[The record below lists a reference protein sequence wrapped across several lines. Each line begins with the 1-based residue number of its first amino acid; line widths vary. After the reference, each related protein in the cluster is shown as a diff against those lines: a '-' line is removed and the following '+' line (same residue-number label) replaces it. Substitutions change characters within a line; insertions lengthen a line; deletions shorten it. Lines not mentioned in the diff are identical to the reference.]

1 MHHKPLKYLISL
13 ILLCSLLSP
22 YTYVTNTAFASS
34 EESDLVVSADIL
46 YLREGPGLSYPVLT
60 TLKKG
65 QGLTFIEKQDDW
77 YHVKAKDMEGWVA
90 SWLTSATKTN
100 DTASSDDNSLES
112 SSIIS
117 QVAHLNLRAEP
128 SVSSPVLS
136 QLNTG
141 DEARVLNSEANW
153 VQISFNGQIGW
164 VSTDYVTIKKNET
177 KEESDSSNK
186 SNSATD
192 DDNEVSSY
200 TEKANVKIDP
210 KLFTI
215 AVDALNIRK
224 KADLSSKKIGTAK
237 KGEQYEVLGRENN
250 WVKIQYGKKV
260 GWVYSFYGTFHVNE
274 KITATAAPKEAKET
288 DETTSPYVTIIYNG
302 TNLREEPST
311 SSNGV
316 VHVNAG
322 EKYKV
327 LATEGEW
334 YKVEVDKNTIA
345 YVANW
350 VVSVDFDIQSILD
363 DEQEQPKTEDR
374 KKGTLKGV
382 TLVIDPGH
390 GGNDKGTTGVR
401 GTNEKDIN
409 LKTVEL
415 LKSKLRSAGAEVI
428 LTRESDEYVDLRK
441 RVSIS
446 HQYAADAFIS
456 IHYDATDDSSISGF
470 TTYYTN
476 SYQRELAE
484 YVHNGLSKKVTIR
497 DRGVQPGNYLVT
509 RENKQ
514 AAILIELGYLSNP
527 SEESVVTTDFYREQ
541 ATLGIYQGILNYFDA
556 QLN

>member
-1 MHHKPLKYLISL
+1 MHHKPLKYFISL
-13 ILLCSLLSP
+13 ILLFSLLSP
-22 YTYVTNTAFASS
+22 YTYETKTAFATN

-46 YLREGPGLSYPVLT
+46 YLREGAGLSYPILT

-65 QGLTFIEKQDDW
+65 EGLTFIEKKDDW
-77 YHVKAKDMEGWVA
+77 YHVKVKDMEGWVA
-90 SWLTSATKTN
+90 SWLTSSSKSSESSKS
-100 DTASSDDNSLES
+100 SSDES

-117 QVAHLNLRAEP
+117 QVDHLNVRAEP
-128 SVSSPVLS
+128 SVSSSVLS

-141 DEARVLNSEANW
+141 DEAKVLSSETNW
-153 VQISFNGQIGW
+153 VQISFNGSIGW
-164 VSTDYVTIKKNET
+164 VSTDYVTIT
-177 KEESDSSNK
+177 KLEEEKQSNSSEEEKESYVNSEESNI
-186 SNSATD
+186 
-192 DDNEVSSY
+192 
-200 TEKANVKIDP
+200 KIDP

-224 KADLSSKKIGTAK
+224 KPDLSSRKIGTAK
-237 KGEQYEVLGRENN
+237 KGEQYEVLERNNN
-250 WVKIQYGKKV
+250 WVKIQFGKKV
-260 GWVYSFYGTFHVNE
+260 GWVYSFYGTFQVNE
-274 KITATAAPKEAKET
+274 KITASADP
-288 DETTSPYVTIIYNG
+288 DETENKDIYVTVIYNG
-302 TNLREEPST
+302 TNLRENPST
-311 SSNGV
+311 SSNVV
-316 VHVNAG
+316 VHANAG
-322 EKYKV
+322 ERYKI
-327 LATEGEW
+327 LATEGDW

-350 VVSVDFDIQSILD
+350 VVSENLD
-363 DEQEQPKTEDR
+363 NDSVMNGVQKEEEPKKEVR

-390 GGNDKGTTGVR
+390 GGNDKGTTGAR

-428 LTRESDEYVDLRK
+428 MTRESDVYVDLRK

-446 HQYAADAFIS
+446 HQYESDAFIS

-476 SYQRELAE
+476 SYQQELAK
-484 YVHNGLSKKVTIR
+484 YVHEGLSKKVTIR

-527 SEESVVTTDFYREQ
+527 SEESIVTTDFYREQ

-556 QLN
+556 QLKK

>member
-1 MHHKPLKYLISL
+1 MIHKTLKYSITL

-22 YTYVTNTAFASS
+22 YTYETPSAYASNK
-34 EESDLVVSADIL
+34 EPDLVVSADIL
-46 YLREGPGLSYPVLT
+46 YLREGPGLSYPIMV
-60 TLKKG
+60 TLKEG

-77 YHVKAKDMEGWVA
+77 YHVKVKDMEGWVA
-90 SWLTSATKTN
+90 SWLTSISKP
-100 DTASSDDNSLES
+100 SESDGSLTEDHS
-112 SSIIS
+112 VIS
-117 QVAHLNLRAEP
+117 QVDHLNLRAEP

-141 DEARVLNSEANW
+141 DEAKVLEREENW
-153 VQISFNGQIGW
+153 VQVSFNGNLGW
-164 VSTDYVTIKKNET
+164 VSTDYVTLKKNSGNEKSDPPEDET
-177 KEESDSSNK
+177 K
-186 SNSATD
+186 
-192 DDNEVSSY
+192 DDNVNNH
-200 TEKANVKIDP
+200 EKEEKVNVKIDP

-215 AVDALNIRK
+215 AVDVVNIRK
-224 KADLSSKKIGTAK
+224 KADLSSKKLGTAK
-237 KGEQYEVLGRENN
+237 KGEQYDVLERNNN
-250 WVKIQYGKKV
+250 WVKIQYGKKE
-260 GWVYSFYGTFHVNE
+260 GWVYSFYGSFQVNE
-274 KITATAAPKEAKET
+274 KIPTSADSEITKKT
-288 DETTSPYVTIIYNG
+288 NSPYVTIIYNG

-311 SSNGV
+311 SSNVV
-316 VHVNAG
+316 VHADAG
-322 EKYKV
+322 EKYKI
-327 LATEGEW
+327 LSTEGEW
-334 YKVEVDKNTIA
+334 YKIEIDKNTSA

-350 VVSVDFDIQSILD
+350 VVSQDLDIDSVMGG
-363 DEQEQPKTEDR
+363 EKEAKEKKNR

-390 GGNDKGTTGVR
+390 GGNDKGTTGAR
-401 GTNEKDIN
+401 GTNEKEIN

-428 LTRESDEYVDLRK
+428 LTRESDAYVDLRK

-476 SYQRELAE
+476 SFQRELAE
-484 YVHNGLSKKVTIR
+484 YVHEGLSEKVTIR
-497 DRGVQPGNYLVT
+497 NRGVQPGNYLVT

-556 QLN
+556 QLKK